1 MNKKQST
8 LMIYD
13 REVNGLSYRTLGKK
27 YGIGSST
34 ARRMMMRKQDEQKE
48 EALTEY
54 LSNLPDDI
62 KLLKEELRKEKL
74 KNELLNLVIDISS
87 KELGVDL
94 RKKHGT
100 RQ

>member
-1 MNKKQST
+1 
-8 LMIYD
+8 MIT
-13 REVNGLSYRTLGKK
+13 VNGLSYRTLGKK

-62 KLLKEELRKEKL
+62 KVLKEELRKEKL

-100 RQ
+100 GQ